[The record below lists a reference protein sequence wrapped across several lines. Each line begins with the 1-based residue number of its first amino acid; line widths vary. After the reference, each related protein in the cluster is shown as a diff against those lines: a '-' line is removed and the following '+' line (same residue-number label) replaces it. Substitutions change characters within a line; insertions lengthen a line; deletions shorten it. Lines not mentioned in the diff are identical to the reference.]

1 MSHVRFSTPA
11 GPVFMPKMTPSQT
24 MGMNSCNAGV
34 LNPLHDAL
42 HIVRS
47 AFAVLHRTGM
57 FSVWTLSDQCADPDV
72 HMDIFR
78 DGMPLCQSHYIL
90 VTQRPLRQQVHWVK
104 VPIGRSNRAGST
116 PFMRQAL
123 CRATSV

>member
-1 MSHVRFSTPA
+1 METPAPAKAESKKERRRMSHVRFSTPA

-57 FSVWTLSDQCADPDV
+57 FSVWTFSDQCADPDV
-72 HMDIFR
+72 HMFLFR
-78 DGMPLCQSHYIL
+78 DGIPLCQLH
-90 VTQRPLRQQVHWVK
+90 
-104 VPIGRSNRAGST
+104 
-116 PFMRQAL
+116 
-123 CRATSV
+123 